1 MTLTD
6 VYDAL
11 KRYLDSGR
19 IDLYAAAVAE
29 PATLA
34 GLREALDHYAIWSA
48 FELTGANLQP
58 PGSMIKLT
66 DGKGSYG
73 LGPEE
78 TRPAITATLEVTEEA
93 GVFSFVLRFDFGAGR
108 IGFATL
114 FPDLLPDY
122 EQLQANQSVEFA
134 RSYLYDLG
142 LRVLRMA
149 ARNGTDSTVATNGL
163 LDAEGIL
170 VKYKSLFPG
179 WPLTITGSLS
189 MPRAGRTDDPVAM
202 SLTGIDKRVQI
213 VFYNNQLTNVGLT
226 LEAVRDLDPE
236 VNLVTAVSSL
246 ELIGSLKFSTYDPV
260 TLRVPL
266 TSSGTTWRLIAELPA
281 GLATIGNAISAL
293 AGLLGLQPD
302 DLLRPIDFIG
312 LDVFFL
318 STIEVAFAPPSGSFP
333 LAETPIALASAAFTP
348 TLRWL
353 AITVRS
359 DKTWTPPLPFVSID
373 RVGARWVVMWPDTA
387 STSSVWGGSVFGG
400 LSLGDSEQF
409 DPVTG
414 KPILFTLDVT
424 ALLPS
429 FVVNGRLR
437 QALTLPIGTALT
449 RYVGSGTPPT
459 PPGMSLTSFWFTAD
473 PNQRSFR
480 AEAEL
485 NMDWA
490 LSPFRSIVF
499 DLTGMSFFVDLSQSS
514 VSAGLAAS
522 IRLDDQAAPNG
533 LFPTIS
539 VGARAERAQGK
550 TVWTFE
556 GGLLPGAPLSL
567 TRIAKRMLD
576 VEVRDWPNFPEIRI
590 DTLGFTVETGDQG
603 YYAANGSASLL
614 WSPKILDTDV
624 RVAVTAGASV
634 TKPTGGTASGTVAG
648 SLALNRLAM
657 SLSFDFGVPNPTWR
671 FRVQFGE
678 PWLELTTFT
687 TQDQPPHRILTAQL
701 GGVTLGSIIEYL
713 VNLAAPTLGY
723 RLDAPWDALNRVD
736 LSRFLL
742 SLDLT
747 ASSVTLSMNLP
758 IDLGVMQIS
767 KLGLKYTR
775 GAGLSGVELTLE
787 GRFFGQQKALGWD
800 VIRDPPPAVPG
811 KGSLID
817 LYYLALGQR
826 VRPQDQSPK
835 TVRAFLD
842 AMEKAMQPLP
852 PGGNTPPPI
861 GNGVE
866 FAADSEWLIGL
877 DIDLAETFRLGLLF
891 NDPNLYG
898 LSIALRGPKAGTF
911 GGLDFQLLYKKISDT
926 IGMFRIDLAL
936 PIAMRSFTFG
946 PVGITLGTIALEVY
960 TNGNFTIDF
969 GYPWKRDF
977 SRAFTLQYFPFI
989 GRGGIYY
996 GYLNGATSSRVPRIT
1011 DGTFDPVIELGVGLA
1026 VGIGKEVV
1034 FGPLSGGAYVQIE
1047 VVFLGV
1053 FGWFNPTD
1061 HARDPAMYFWAQATA
1076 AIVGKVYGTVDFK
1089 VIKVSVSLMIEAE
1102 AMVTFEA
1109 YRAALFHIAVRVTAE
1124 AEIKILFIKISFSF
1138 KISLAFDFTAGSD
1151 SPTPWRVASGQ
1162 GANLSRHARGTR
1174 LPSLRR
1180 SQQRRIAAL
1189 AQTLARALQARGV
1202 LRAAGAY
1209 VLDFDPEA
1217 PIFAAG
1223 KQTLSLNLIPSFT
1236 LDGLPITWPG
1246 AAASDNREPNW
1257 RIALLLTAETGV
1269 DPGALDPAM
1278 RKVRQPTHALH
1289 TDSAEGEPAYLLC
1302 EAFLRWAIYAIV
1314 SADGTGASGL
1324 VTAAQMETLAEQLD
1338 LPETADRAFS
1348 LENLGKFF
1356 EHSLAW
1362 QIAGDPGGDT
1372 TVLDAM
1378 LLPLPPALN
1387 LAWDKPT
1394 PGSRILSDWQQIGAD
1409 YIAGVAEYQQRF
1421 QPMQRDPASAPEA
1434 TDDTLEAFATHA
1446 FRDYCLMLT
1455 KAAVKS
1461 ARDTLTRA
1469 QVEISAPSSLA
1480 EIAARFPT
1488 VSVDYHV
1495 RGNDTLDEVAIA
1507 LGATFEE
1514 LRALNPGLAQA
1525 LASAA
1530 PGSLIAVELGVAP
1543 ALVALDNPDVKL
1555 TAGMRALGRV
1565 HANVREGDS
1574 FSAVASRF
1582 GLAGVAALATPGVLA
1597 NVKLL
1602 GAGQPISSASTSY
1615 RFGADLAAGLGAAVF
1630 FARWYGTHGVTQA
1643 DWYAQTLALWNAA
1656 ALAGIN
1662 PAGSIPAGTP
1672 LKVPNAYNDTAPPG
1686 MPNYTSLSGDTPLHI
1701 GAALALQQIY
1711 GSGSPADAP
1720 PGWLQFRNAC
1730 SQNGRDINLPAA
1742 LVAVQAGETLTMLGL
1757 RTLLHSRDDDVDA
1770 AALLGWLGSSPVLSP
1785 LALIEVDGAQVDS
1798 AKFASFSAISSAL
1811 GLSLVEVGSALAD
1824 TPGLLAASS
1833 ADKVT
1838 LSISAVPV
1846 QRVDALVT
1854 DALAGNAVAD
1864 LAGQV
1869 SRQTLSGLR
1878 LPAPVTEGG
1887 KIVAKGPLTAFVEL
1901 TGQQIVGPEPGDDIE
1916 PGSGIN
1922 LTVTGGA
1929 PWISFVGSTV
1939 TSGETVAT
1947 LQNRHSDAAALNPGL
1962 IARAERNETL
1972 PAGLILRTGL
1982 VDELAYRYSAA
1993 ELKARYPAPILAL
2006 APIEGPVA
2014 LPLSA
2019 LAPESFGLDHEL
2031 ILQTALPLALPGSQ
2045 GALAGQPQ
2053 LFPFP
2058 NGLRLLAHAGTP
2070 LEFEVIA
2077 GKPADSADGASSIL
2091 PNATFGASVSVRIQ
2105 RTESEPPLYT
2115 LIGSDAD
2122 GREVL
2127 LDLVAHLGAGAVAY
2141 LAVVPDPAAS
2151 DPVGLTIIDLTNAAD
2166 AWLVRTNLST
2176 ASVPDDVS
2184 AAREK
2189 LRARVSASTTPL
2201 DSATLAAP
2209 AAFAQ
2214 LLFEGSVVGGSGY
2227 FLSVTARDGGGLPA
2241 SAFDSD
2247 GRAELRFIVLSSAAQ
2262 QPAPGGRA
2270 LEAFANC
2277 VLLAAGI
2284 DPSSQRLSVIATSD
2298 ELGNA
2303 VATVPPGNAG
2313 FRMVL
2318 PNARPTALG
2327 AAAIDPTPTAQL
2339 FSLVDYTLGTPGAV
2353 FDAGIAGLPIY
2364 PQSERAPSWRAERA
2378 ERRRRLRGEAP
2389 LAVDPNPDWIYEIV
2403 VPISRFAAGSA
2414 VPAVAGLPAPEN
2426 DPYRGLGTA
2435 ATRPDAQFAI
2445 GLRDVLG
2452 NASAAADAKTV
2463 AVNIGYTDPL
2473 LGPDGWPSTRLTYH
2487 VSGTAPDGRLGMRI
2501 DALPANL
2508 WPALSAPAGDAA
2520 IGARQQAERYQAIYY
2535 QWSQPKLE
2543 LAASSSLFAADQPL
2557 SAGPAAAW
2565 SFAAAQYFNAAT
2577 LAQASAVQPAATQSQ
2592 LPGALVATYGM
2603 GLEHF
2608 AAANATA
2615 AARSILQDAALPMPA
2630 YVAMQDGDSADSLV
2644 ARTPPGVLAPTAE
2657 ALLNLD
2663 ANSQRLPL
2671 RAGTLL
2677 ASMARNATVAALDPT
2692 PSLAFY
2698 ADQLGTTPGQ
2708 LALDNTS
2715 QEILHAG
2722 FEFLIDGVALAVNY
2736 LPENGRLVRSFDEA
2750 VSAYADLGIHISS
2763 AELGEAVRDET
2774 SVLAVSSPLS
2784 SSHYQVPP
2792 PSAEHP
2798 FETLSDNGSGSSAL
2812 QLAKL
2817 NTATRNL
2824 FDTGAMVYVGDF
2836 EQRQSVAPDDLATLF
2851 DWTQRFGTTPT
2862 QLLQRMDELA
2872 VPVPTASSLTVPGL
2886 LALPVSPSLRIGAT
2900 VPATLQPQV
2909 LVARFEYG
2917 AGMLAPLAQFVTD
2930 NLGMPRLLNAG
2941 VRVEVSVGGKPHAV
2955 DTVAGDSFASVLG
2968 RLQAE
2973 DPVIDIALLATAIAT
2988 SDALLTVGAL
2998 ISTPPALLDGE
3009 LSSADAGLRY
3019 GTDPVALAA
3028 TNIGLAG
3035 ALRPGAELVHPND
3048 PTRKQITV
3056 AQDSWNAVLAR
3067 FADEGNH
3074 VDLAALVECNRTV
3087 VVYADR
3093 ARLLLPV
3100 APISV
3105 DLPLSSVNRVHP
3117 IFALQVALVSTRPQA
3132 LIDPA
3137 FADSAVERVTSALQ
3151 PAGGDADAD
3160 SRLALATALRA
3171 ALPELRLASGR
3182 APDNDAE
3189 LWLVDFSSNGIAKV
3203 DVTAQAPGRDGAL
3216 WPRFYA
3222 LRPLYPTLIS
3232 RVGVTVPMVNS
3243 DGTISDSPALND
3255 FVGIDVETWARRYLS
3270 DVDRLLSGP
3279 FASLLQRHAPA
3290 ALTQALAAKRL
3301 LIGSDGGPISGATGV
3316 AAGLAPVL
3324 ALQSVTPSGARRNAA
3339 ITLAQALGA
3348 NLSSAYAS
3356 AGLVQYDTAVDSNW
3370 TRVPGTP
3377 GARLYGDGMPDPAS
3391 PVAYTLTSARVDLT
3405 LASSTA
3411 EFILGLDRPAEH
3423 KSIAFAPGFRP
3434 THLEWNI
3441 QTLPLDGNAGYVS
3454 SNWLTFIPAFTAE
3467 VLPAAVKLELGSSE
3481 APIPLRAFPALP
3493 SVQAQSAGPSHPDS
3507 TKLDE
3512 LGQWT
3517 YGFAYRH
3524 EHAAQDEL
3532 VVNLTFNLPNSSGRA
3547 NAVAGVDVATSLA
3560 CYQTV
3565 NDTLFGLLTGATLAN
3580 AAASLAKLMHD
3591 VAAAWTGHFGRVDAA
3606 RANKLV
3612 GAVAGSFWL
3621 DVQLEYGGS
3630 GDIVS
3635 IRLTRL
3641 PDPGQPGSAPTAPG
3655 PDGAWPV
3662 LRYHAPD
3669 GSDHELIGDPVEP
3682 GALDRR
3688 YQFKDGPRP
3697 AAQWAQVELRYENL
3711 QIRSWQNATG
3721 SVAVVRNRSLVSGLQ
3736 TDLDF
3741 VYASARVQAADLT
3754 TPLLRWTN
3762 AVEIGKGADP
3772 IAGLVAALNTLFG
3785 SSPDGQPISLA
3796 IGYGYELTP
3805 GLAPGSG
3812 LRTVI
3817 PVSLLPRREWSATIA
3832 TALTEFI
3839 DDWQKTRTP
3848 ATTDALYQ
3856 FGLTLYSEQAPITS
3870 PPLLTIEEVIWRL

>member
-1 MTLTD
+1 MSLQSI
-6 VYDAL
+6 YDAL
-11 KRYLDSGR
+11 NRYLDAGK
-19 IDLYAAAVAE
+19 IDLRVAADGE
-29 PATLA
+29 PEVLA
-34 GLREALDHYAIWSA
+34 GLKSVLDSYAIGAS
-48 FELTGANLQP
+48 FPLTGATLTP
-58 PGSMIKLT
+58 PGTRVRLS
-66 DGKGSYG
+66 GGNGHYQAG
-73 LGPEE
+73 LG
-78 TRPAITATLEVTEEA
+78 TALAVVATLDATVADGSTA
-93 GVFSFVLRFDFGAGR
+93 IFNLALAFGAAR
-108 IGFATL
+108 TGFQQL
-114 FPDLLPDY
+114 FPDQLPEY
-122 EQLQANQSVEFA
+122 QTLSGLAVVMAPSF
-134 RSYLYDLG
+134 LYDLG
-142 LRVLRMA
+142 ARQLVLTA
-149 ARNGTDSTVATNGL
+149 SSDLGANLSVTGL
-163 LDAEGIL
+163 MDAEGVL
-170 VKYKSLFPG
+170 LKYKSLLPG
-179 WPLTITGSLS
+179 WPLNLTGTVAL
-189 MPRAGRTDDPVAM
+189 PRSAQDVAALE
-202 SLTGIDKRVQI
+202 LTGIDKRVQI
-213 VFYNNQLTNVGLT
+213 PFFNNALEDVGFALRS
-226 LEAVRDLDPE
+226 VRDLDPL
-236 VNLVTAVSSL
+236 VNQVTSLSAL
-246 ELIGSLKFSTYDPV
+246 ELIGNLRFAKNPPIR
-260 TLRVPL
+260 LRVPL
-266 TSSGTTWRLIAELPA
+266 TASDRTWRLIADVDPEQ
-281 GLATIGNAISAL
+281 GRIGDAIAAL
-293 AGLLGLQPD
+293 AGLLGLSPD
-302 DLLRPIDFIG
+302 ELAKPIDFLS
-312 LDVFFL
+312 LDRFYL
-318 STIEVAFAPPSGSFP
+318 SEIEVAFEPPAGSLP
-333 LAETPIALASAAFTP
+333 LISDGAAGVAAFIP

-359 DKTWTPPLPFVSID
+359 TGTWNPPIPFVVVD
-373 RVGARWVVMWPDTA
+373 RVGARWQVSWPSAD
-387 STSSVWGGSVFGG
+387 SDSVWGGSVFGG
-400 LSLGDSEQF
+400 LTLGAANELN
-409 DPVTG
+409 PLTG
-414 KPILFTLDVT
+414 QAEAFTLDVT
-424 ALLPS
+424 ALLPQFIVS
-429 FVVNGRLR
+429 GVLR
-437 QALTLPIGTALT
+437 NEVTLPIGTAIEHFI
-449 RYVGSGTPPT
+449 GSGTPAT
-459 PPGMSLTSFWFTAD
+459 PDGMSLTRFSFVAD
-473 PNQRSFR
+473 PSARTFR
-480 AEAEL
+480 ADATI
-485 NMDWA
+485 NMDWS
-490 LSPFRSIVF
+490 LSPFTNVVF
-499 DLTGMSFFVDLSQSS
+499 DLVGMSFFVDVRQSS
-514 VSAGLAAS
+514 VAGGISAS
-522 IRLDDQAAPNG
+522 IELDDQPASNG
-533 LFPTIS
+533 LYPT
-539 VGARAERAQGK
+539 VTVAATGQRAQGK
-550 TVWTFE
+550 STWTFE

-567 TRIAKRMLD
+567 TRIAKRLMNVD
-576 VEVRDWPNFPEIRI
+576 ANGWPNFPTISI
-590 DTLGFTVETGDQG
+590 DTLDFTVQTGDQG
-603 YYAANGSASLL
+603 YYAASGSASLL
-614 WSPKILDTDV
+614 WSPKILDTEI
-624 RVAVTAGASV
+624 RIAVTAGASV
-634 TKPTGGTASGTVAG
+634 TKPTGGTASGTVNG

-678 PWLELTTFT
+678 PWIELTTFT

-747 ASSVTLSMNLP
+747 TSTVTLSMNLP
-758 IDLGVMQIS
+758 IDLGVMKIT

-787 GRFFGQQKALGWD
+787 GSFFGQQKALGWD

-898 LSIALRGPKAGTF
+898 LSIALRGPKAGSL

-936 PIAMRSFTFG
+936 PLAMRSYTFG
-946 PVGITLGTIALEVY
+946 PVGITLGTIALEIY
-960 TNGNFTIDF
+960 TNGNFTVDF

-989 GRGGIYY
+989 GRGGIYF

-1061 HARDPAMYFWAQATA
+1061 HGRDPAAYFWAQATA

-1102 AMVTFEA
+1102 AMVTFEV

-1138 KISLAFDFTAGSD
+1138 KVSLAFDFTAGSD
-1151 SPTPWRVASGQ
+1151 SPTPWRLASGQ

-1174 LPSLRR
+1174 LPALRR
-1180 SQQRRIAAL
+1180 SQQRRIVAL
-1189 AQTLARALQARGV
+1189 TDTLARALRKRGV

-1217 PIFAAG
+1217 PIFAGG
-1223 KQTLSLNLIPSFT
+1223 KQTLALNLIPSFT
-1236 LDGLPITWPG
+1236 LDGLPISWPG
-1246 AAASDNREPNW
+1246 AAASDNSDPNW

-1269 DPGALDPAM
+1269 DPNALTPAM
-1278 RKVRQPTHALH
+1278 RKIRRPTHALH
-1289 TDSAEGEPAYLLC
+1289 TDTAAGEPAHLLC

-1324 VTAAQMETLAEQLD
+1324 VTAAQLETLATQLD
-1338 LPETADRAFS
+1338 LPETADAAFS
-1348 LENLGKFF
+1348 MLNLGKFF
-1356 EHSLAW
+1356 EHSLDW
-1362 QIAGDPGGDT
+1362 QIAGDPGGDP

-1394 PGSRILSDWQQIGAD
+1394 PGSRILNDWQKIGAD
-1409 YIAGVAEYQQRF
+1409 YVAGVAAYQRRF
-1421 QPMQRDPASAPEA
+1421 QPMQRDPASAPQAQDE
-1434 TDDTLEAFATHA
+1434 TLEAFPTHA

-1461 ARDTLTRA
+1461 ARDTLLRA
-1469 QVEISAPSSLA
+1469 QVEIGAPASLA

-1488 VSVDYHV
+1488 TSVDYRV
-1495 RGNDTLDEVAIA
+1495 QGNDTLDQVALA
-1507 LGATFEE
+1507 LGATVEE
-1514 LRALNPGLAQA
+1514 LRALNPDLAA
-1525 LASAA
+1525 TLAEAA
-1530 PGSLIAVELGVAP
+1530 PGSLVAVELGVAP
-1543 ALVALDNPDVKL
+1543 ALVALDNPDVAL
-1555 TAGMRALGRV
+1555 TAGIRALGSV
-1565 HANVREGDS
+1565 HANIREGDS
-1574 FSAVASRF
+1574 LTAIASRF
-1582 GLAGVAALATPGVLA
+1582 GLSGAGALATAATLA
-1597 NVKLL
+1597 DVKLL
-1602 GAGQPISSASTSY
+1602 GAGRLISSAATSY
-1615 RFGADLAAGLGAAVF
+1615 RFAVDMAGGLGAAVF
-1630 FARWYGTHGVTQA
+1630 FAHWFGTSKVLEA
-1643 DWYAQTLALWNAA
+1643 DWYAQTLALWNAS
-1656 ALAGIN
+1656 ALTGSN
-1662 PAGSIPAGTP
+1662 PAAPIPAGTP
-1672 LKVPNAYNDTAPPG
+1672 LKVPTAFNNTVPPG
-1686 MPNYTSLSGDTPLHI
+1686 APNYTSVSGDTPLTI
-1701 GAALALQQIY
+1701 GAALALLQIY
-1711 GSGSPADAP
+1711 GAGSPAGAP
-1720 PGWLQFRNAC
+1720 PGWPEFRDAS
-1730 SQNGRDINLPAA
+1730 SQNGRDISLPAA
-1742 LVAVQAGETLTMLGL
+1742 LIPVDAGENLTMLGL
-1757 RTLLHSRDDDVDA
+1757 RTLLHSNGDGIEA

-1798 AKFASFSAISSAL
+1798 GKFASFSAIASAL
-1811 GLSLVEVGSALAD
+1811 GLDLVEVGTALAD
-1824 TPGLLAASS
+1824 TAGLIAASAGS
-1833 ADKVT
+1833 KVT
-1838 LSISAVPV
+1838 LIVSSVPV
-1846 QRVDALVT
+1846 QRIDALVA
-1854 DALAGNAVAD
+1854 DALAGTSVAD

-1878 LPAPVTEGG
+1878 LPAPVTENG

-1922 LTVTGGA
+1922 LTVTGSA

-1939 TSGETVAT
+1939 TRGESASA
-1947 LQNRHSDAAALNPGL
+1947 LQERHPAAARLNPAL
-1962 IARAERNETL
+1962 NARAQNGVL
-1972 PAGLILRTGL
+1972 PAGLILRTQL

-1993 ELKARYPAPILAL
+1993 ELKARYPAPTLAL
-2006 APIEGPVA
+2006 APIEGPAA

-2031 ILQTALPLALPGSQ
+2031 ILQTAQLLALPGSQ

-2053 LFPFP
+2053 QFPFP

-2070 LEFEVIA
+2070 LEFEVVA
-2077 GKPADSADGASSIL
+2077 GKPADSGDGNSTIL
-2091 PNATFGASVSVRIQ
+2091 PNATFGASVAVRIQ
-2105 RTESEPPLYT
+2105 RTESDPPLYT

-2151 DPVGLTIIDLTNAAD
+2151 DPVGLTIIDLADPAD
-2166 AWLVRTNLST
+2166 AWLIRTNLST

-2189 LRARVSASTTPL
+2189 LQARVSTTTTPL

-2227 FLSVTARDGGGLPA
+2227 FLSVTARDGGGLPV
-2241 SAFDSD
+2241 SAFDAD
-2247 GRAELRFIVLSSAAQ
+2247 GRAELRFIVLSAAAQ

-2284 DPSSQRLSVIATSD
+2284 DPSSQRLSVVATSD

-2318 PNARPTALG
+2318 PNARPTAIG
-2327 AAAIDPTPTAQL
+2327 ADAIAPTPTAQL
-2339 FSLVDYTLGTPGAV
+2339 FSLADYTLGKAGDV

-2364 PQSERAPSWRAERA
+2364 SQSERTPSWRAERA
-2378 ERRRRLRGEAP
+2378 ERRLRLRGEAP
-2389 LAVDPNPDWIYEIV
+2389 AAVDPNPDWIYEIV
-2403 VPISRFAAGSA
+2403 VPISRFAASSA
-2414 VPAVAGLPAPEN
+2414 VPAVAGLPSPES

-2435 ATRPDAQFAI
+2435 TTRPDAQFAI
-2445 GLRDVLG
+2445 GVRDILG
-2452 NASAAADAKTV
+2452 NASAPADAKTI

-2473 LGPDGWPSTRLTYH
+2473 LGPDGWPSTRLTYQ
-2487 VSGTAPDGRLGMRI
+2487 VSGTAPNGRLGMRI

-2520 IGARQQAERYQAIYY
+2520 SGARQQAERYQAIYY

-2543 LAASSSLFAADQPL
+2543 MTASSSLFATDQPL
-2557 SAGPAAAW
+2557 AAGPAVAW
-2565 SFAAAQYFNAAT
+2565 SFAAAQYLNAAT
-2577 LAQASAVQPAATQSQ
+2577 LAQASAVQPAAAQGQ
-2592 LPGALVATYGM
+2592 LPGALVATYGLR
-2603 GLEHF
+2603 LEHF
-2608 AAANATA
+2608 AAANATLT
-2615 AARSILQDAALPMPA
+2615 ARGVLQDAAVPMPA

-2677 ASMARNATVAALDPT
+2677 ASMARTETVAALDPT

-2698 ADQLGTTPGQ
+2698 ADKLGTTPGQ
-2708 LALDNTS
+2708 LAQDNTAA
-2715 QEILHAG
+2715 EILHPG
-2722 FEFLIDGVALAVNY
+2722 FEFGIDGVALTVNY

-2750 VSAYADLGIHISS
+2750 VSAYADLGVHITS
-2763 AELGEAVRDET
+2763 AELGEAVRDEP
-2774 SVLAVSSPLS
+2774 SVLAVSSPLT

-2792 PSAEHP
+2792 PSAEQP

-2824 FDTGAMVYVGDF
+2824 FDTGAMVYVGDY
-2836 EQRQSVAPDDLATLF
+2836 EQRQSVAADDLATLF

-2862 QLLQRMDELA
+2862 QLMQRMDELA
-2872 VPVPTASSLTVPGL
+2872 VAVPTASALTVPGL
-2886 LALPVSPSLRIGAT
+2886 LVLPASATLRIGAH
-2900 VPATLQPQV
+2900 VPATLQPQA
-2909 LVARFEYG
+2909 LVARFDYG
-2917 AGMLAPLAQFVTD
+2917 AGALAQFVAD

-2941 VRVEVSVGGKPHAV
+2941 IRIEVTVGGNPYAV
-2955 DTVAGDSFASVLG
+2955 DTVAGDTFASVLG
-2968 RLQAE
+2968 RLQAQ
-2973 DPVIDIALLATAIAT
+2973 DPAIDVALLATAIT
-2988 SDALLTVGAL
+2988 SSDSLLTVGAL
-2998 ISTPPALLDGE
+2998 ISTPPALLDTD

-3028 TNIGLAG
+3028 ANIGLAG
-3035 ALRPGAELVHPND
+3035 ALRPGAELVDPND
-3048 PTRKQITV
+3048 PNRKQVTV

-3067 FADEGNH
+3067 FADDGDN
-3074 VDLAALVECNRTV
+3074 VDLAALVERNRAV
-3087 VVYADR
+3087 VVYADH

-3100 APISV
+3100 APITF
-3105 DLPLSSVNRVHP
+3105 DLALGAVNRAHP
-3117 IFALQVALVSTRPQA
+3117 IFALGVALVSTRPQA

-3137 FADSAVERVTSALQ
+3137 FAGSAVERVVSALQ

-3189 LWLVDFSSNGIAKV
+3189 LWLVDFSANGIAKV
-3203 DVTAQAPGRDGAL
+3203 DVTAQAPGSGGAL

-3270 DVDRLLSGP
+3270 DVDRLLDGP

-3301 LIGSDGGPISGATGV
+3301 LIGSDGGAISGATGV

-3324 ALQSVTPSGARRNAA
+3324 SLQSATPAGARTNAA

-3348 NLSSAYAS
+3348 NLSNAYAS

-3370 TRVPGTP
+3370 TRVPGSP

-3391 PVAYTLTSARVDLT
+3391 PVPYTLTSARVDLT
-3405 LASSTA
+3405 LSASTA

-3441 QTLPLDGNAGYVS
+3441 QALPLDGNAGYVS

-3467 VLPAAVKLELGSSE
+3467 VLPAAVKLELGNSE

-3493 SVQAQSAGPSHPDS
+3493 SVQAQSAEPSHPGS
-3507 TKLDE
+3507 TQLDE
-3512 LGQWT
+3512 LGHWT

-3532 VVNLTFNLPNSSGRA
+3532 VVNLKFNLPSASFRA
-3547 NAVAGVDVATSLA
+3547 NAVTDVDVATSLA
-3560 CYQTV
+3560 RYQAV
-3565 NDTLFGLLTGATLAN
+3565 NDTLFGMLTGATLAN
-3580 AAASLAKLMHD
+3580 AATSLAQLMND
-3591 VAAAWTGHFGRVDAA
+3591 VASAWSGHFGRLDAS

-3630 GDIVS
+3630 GEIEG
-3635 IRLTRL
+3635 IKLTRL
-3641 PDPGQPGSAPTAPG
+3641 PDPELPGSAPTAPG
-3655 PDGAWPV
+3655 PDGIWPE
-3662 LRYHAPD
+3662 LNYHAPD
-3669 GSDHELIGDPVEP
+3669 GSDHELTGDPVEP

-3688 YQFKDGPRP
+3688 YRFKDGPRP
-3697 AAQWAQVELRYENL
+3697 AAPWAQVELRYDL
-3711 QIRSWQNATG
+3711 QVRNWQNATG
-3721 SVAVVRNRSLVSGLQ
+3721 SVAVVRNRSLVTGLT

-3754 TPLLRWTN
+3754 TPLLRWTDP
-3762 AVEIGKGADP
+3762 VEIGKGTDP

-3805 GLAPGSG
+3805 GLTPGSG

-3817 PVSLLPRREWSATIA
+3817 PVSLLPRSNWSSTIA
-3832 TALTEFI
+3832 TALTDFI
-3839 DDWQKTRTP
+3839 VEWQKTNTP
-3848 ATTDALYQ
+3848 STTDALYQ
-3856 FGLTLYSEQAPITS
+3856 FGLTLYSEQAPATS
-3870 PPLLTIEEVIWRL
+3870 PPLLNIEEVIWRL